1 VVFIGGVPARCQR
14 LRRSCVVGVVLLFTD
29 GVPLRLHRVGG
40 LAAVNTILKL
50 PNGTTVLNLQLFI
63 HKVLLRYLD
72 NSVLDCI
79 DQLSVE
85 TKFALLIF

>member
-1 VVFIGGVPARCQR
+1 
-14 LRRSCVVGVVLLFTD
+14 VVLLFTD

-40 LAAVNTILKL
+40 LAAENSILKL

-63 HKVLLRYLD
+63 HKVLLRCLD

-79 DQLSVE
+79 D
-85 TKFALLIF
+85 